1 MKEEKSCPYVRLGSN
16 TPNSNC
22 PRLNRNMAG
31 IIPMNRKT
39 EIGFGIASAVYL
51 LISILAVICQSYSI
65 TNRTV
70 SNKIANICSVCGP
83 VFKTFIS
90 IITKY
95 ELITIFEA

>member
-39 EIGFGIASAVYL
+39 EIGFGLPSAAVL
-51 LISILAVICQSYSI
+51 LNWMMAVIGSPILLPTEQSVI
-65 TNRTV
+65 NT
-70 SNKIANICSVCGP
+70 
-83 VFKTFIS
+83 
-90 IITKY
+90 
-95 ELITIFEA
+95 

>member
-1 MKEEKSCPYVRLGSN
+1 MYMKEEKSCPYVRLGSN

-51 LISILAVICQSYSI
+51 LNWILSCFGRPTFV

-70 SNKIANICSVCGP
+70 CYKW
-83 VFKTFIS
+83 
-90 IITKY
+90 
-95 ELITIFEA
+95 

>member
-51 LISILAVICQSYSI
+51 LNWILSCFGRPTFVTNGTVSNNISILLGCFGS
-65 TNRTV
+65 
-70 SNKIANICSVCGP
+70 
-83 VFKTFIS
+83 
-90 IITKY
+90 
-95 ELITIFEA
+95 L

>member
-51 LISILAVICQSYSI
+51 LNCIVSCFVMCYFVTNGTVCYKLSNILPCFGAVI
-65 TNRTV
+65 
-70 SNKIANICSVCGP
+70 
-83 VFKTFIS
+83 
-90 IITKY
+90 
-95 ELITIFEA
+95 